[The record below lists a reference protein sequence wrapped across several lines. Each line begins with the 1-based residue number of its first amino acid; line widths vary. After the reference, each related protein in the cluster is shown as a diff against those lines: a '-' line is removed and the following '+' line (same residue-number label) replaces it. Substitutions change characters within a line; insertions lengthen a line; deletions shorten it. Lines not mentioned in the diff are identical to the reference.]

1 MEIYIS
7 YFLFSI
13 LITFFLLKYYLEFAK
28 KKRYIDNQNPH
39 YNNKP
44 TPTGSGIIFLIIFL
58 FGNAIFI
65 NFIPEFKELLPNRF
79 YIFISSLIILV
90 IICFKDDIKPI
101 DPILRLIVQIVLIYL
116 SITALDL
123 KETMLPIKVTFLLAV
138 VIWIYIM
145 NITNFVDGSDG
156 FLSLNMFF
164 YWGLILLIS
173 YFYNIELFSKYIS
186 ILVLPIILV
195 FFIYNKPVAKLYMGD
210 AGSIFFGFLTGYS
223 FLEII
228 INGYWNIALSLLI
241 YPILD
246 CSICLVR
253 KFFRGH
259 MPWVGLYDYYFLIPV
274 LRNKSNHRYLL
285 YFFTLFH
292 ILNSLII
299 YMQIN
304 YNNSQL
310 IILNFL
316 LSLLMIG
323 LLGKVKIEKIFGKI
337 I

>member
-7 YFLFSI
+7 YFILSI

-28 KKRYIDNQNPH
+28 KNRYIDNQNPH

-44 TPTGSGIIFLIIFL
+44 TPTGSGIIFIFIFL
-58 FGNAIFI
+58 FGNLIFF
-65 NFIPEFKELLPNRF
+65 NFIPEFKDLLPNRF

-101 DPILRLIVQIVLIYL
+101 DPILRLIVQIFLIYL

-138 VIWIYIM
+138 LVWIYIM
-145 NITNFVDGSDG
+145 NITNFIDGSDG

-164 YWGLILLIS
+164 YWSLILLIS
-173 YFYNIELFSKYIS
+173 FFYNIEIFSKYIS
-186 ILVLPIILV
+186 ISVLPIILV

-223 FLEII
+223 FLEIL

-253 KFFRGH
+253 KFFKGY

-274 LRNKSNHRYLL
+274 LRNKSNHKNLL
-285 YFFTLFH
+285 YVFIIFH
-292 ILNSLII
+292 ILNSIII
-299 YMQIN
+299 YIQIN
-304 YNNSQL
+304 YDKPQF
-310 IILNFL
+310 IIFNFL
-316 LSLLMIG
+316 LTILMIG
-323 LLGKVKIEKIFGKI
+323 LLRKVKIEKFFDKI
-337 I
+337 T